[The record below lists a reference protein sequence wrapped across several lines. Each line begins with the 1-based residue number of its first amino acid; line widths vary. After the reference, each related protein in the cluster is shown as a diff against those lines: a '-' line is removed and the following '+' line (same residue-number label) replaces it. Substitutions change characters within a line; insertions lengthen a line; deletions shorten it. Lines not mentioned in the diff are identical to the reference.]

1 MSWLKVLVKT
11 ATLAALGSILIKIS
25 EQGQIKGTANVIKG
39 DVIEIDGQKIKLYG
53 IDALELE
60 QLCYIK
66 SRPWH
71 CGLAAKKQLAEKIEG
86 KSLTCIT
93 KDTKQDN
100 IPEAECFV
108 AGKNLNAWLV
118 GQGWAIADRKKSRDF
133 ISDEILAQR
142 NLNGIYQSEFLKPS
156 LWREI
161 NQPELTLNS
170 EPSILNH
177 QPSNY

>member
-1 MSWLKVLVKT
+1 MSWLQVLVKT
-11 ATLAALGSILIKIS
+11 ATLAAIGMILIKVS

-39 DVIEIDGQKIKLYG
+39 DVIEIDRRKIQLYG

-66 SRPWH
+66 GQPWH
-71 CGLAAKKQLAEKIEG
+71 CGLTAKKKLAEKIEG
-86 KSLTCIT
+86 KSLTCIP
-93 KDTKQDN
+93 KDTKPGN
-100 IPEAECFV
+100 LPEAECFV

-133 ISDEILAQR
+133 LSNEILAQR
-142 NLNGIYQSEFLKPS
+142 NLTGIYQSEFLKPS

-170 EPSILNH
+170 DLAPVQKN
-177 QPSNY
+177 